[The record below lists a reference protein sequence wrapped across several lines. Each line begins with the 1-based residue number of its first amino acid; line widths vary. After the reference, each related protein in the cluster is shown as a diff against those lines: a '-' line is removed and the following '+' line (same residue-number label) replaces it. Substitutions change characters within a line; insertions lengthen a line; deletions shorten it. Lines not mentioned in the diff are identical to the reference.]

1 MTIIQTD
8 ILEQKINTFI
18 EENHITLLKKDST
31 ETFQKRTQQALQ
43 TRNLLIERDRLKYLI
58 DIKPKAPNINA
69 YIKTQKGGAQIR
81 PVINSR
87 HAPSYNTAELLNKN
101 QMYTI
106 CRQTQLNTRWYAN
119 LQKRKSKKL
128 HVSATK
134 FGHHQVV

>member
-69 YIKTQKGGAQIR
+69 YIKTHKGGAQIR

-87 HAPSYNTAELLNKN
+87 HAPSYNTAELLNKKLISLVN
-101 QMYTI
+101 
-106 CRQTQLNTRWYAN
+106 LPNTFI
-119 LQKRKSKKL
+119 
-128 HVSATK
+128 TK
-134 FGHHQVV
+134 NSH